1 MTHHHFLRLARLA
14 LLWLLLATPL
24 AAQSPINFLSSGSA
38 RPLLPGEAFAVT
50 TQREPDGSLKVHLGV
65 AKGYHLYR
73 DRLKATT
80 ASGTPLQVESPP
92 GVIDDDPNFGRVEIW
107 RKPVTARV
115 LSQGGAV
122 ILTWQGC
129 EEAGVCYP
137 PQSRTIPAMAGFA
150 QDTPPGPLTGQTA
163 AQGTGQPGGQTTG
176 QTAGQTGAQTPAA
189 AATQTATPGASGA
202 AAIPATAPA
211 APAPALTLDS
221 QSGLVTG
228 LMARGGATLVIL
240 AFFGFGILLAFTPCV
255 LPMVPV
261 VMGMLA
267 ARGTKLTPG
276 RGAALTGAYV
286 LAVALAFAAL
296 GLVAA
301 WSGSNLQVALQTPA
315 VIWSVAALFV
325 LLALGAFG
333 LFELR
338 MPDAIA
344 RRLSGP
350 ARGRGTLPGAF
361 GLGLTSALVIGPC
374 VTAPLAGAL
383 LYIAQTG
390 DAAFG
395 AAALFALGLG
405 QGVPLMAVGIFGSAI
420 LPRLGPWMT
429 RIREVFGFVF
439 LGMAIWIAGRVLPGP
454 TVLALWA
461 VLLIVAGVFLG
472 ALDRLPP
479 RSGPARKLS
488 TAAGLVVLLL
498 GALQGI
504 GAASGSADGWQPLAR
519 LVGTGSAAGAATAPG
534 AASASTEAAAR
545 MVEPSVSSPDELR
558 QALAR
563 VKGPALVYVTADWC
577 TSCQEIE
584 HKVLPQ
590 PAVQAALRQVTSIK
604 VDVTRFGPDD
614 QALLNQLGAVG
625 PPTYVFL
632 DAGHKE
638 VPGTRLVGEFGA
650 AQLIASLN
658 KTAR

>member
-1 MTHHHFLRLARLA
+1 MMHHPLLRLARLV
-14 LLWLLLATPL
+14 LLWLFLAAPL
-24 AAQSPINFLSSGSA
+24 AAQSPISFLSGSGSGNGA
-38 RPLLPGEAFAVT
+38 RPLLPDQAFAVT
-50 TQREPDGSLKVHLGV
+50 TDREPDGSLKVHLGV

-73 DRLKATT
+73 DRLTATT
-80 ASGTPLQVESPP
+80 ASGKPLKVDSPP

-107 RKPVTARV
+107 LKPVTATV

-137 PQSRTIPAMAGFA
+137 PQTRTIPAMAGFA
-150 QDTPPGPLTGQTA
+150 QDTRPATGPGPAAAPAAGPAAGQGADQPAGAATA
-163 AQGTGQPGGQTTG
+163 ATK
-176 QTAGQTGAQTPAA
+176 TATLASAPAATPAA
-189 AATQTATPGASGA
+189 AEAQP
-202 AAIPATAPA
+202 
-211 APAPALTLDS
+211 LTLSTQD
-221 QSGLVTG
+221 GLVTG
-228 LMARGGATLVIL
+228 LLARGGAALVIL

-261 VMGMLA
+261 MMGMLA

-276 RGAALTGAYV
+276 RGAALTGTYV

-301 WSGSNLQVALQTPA
+301 WSGRNLQVALQAPA
-315 VIWSVAALFV
+315 VIWAVAALFV
-325 LLALGAFG
+325 VLALGTFG

-338 MPDAIA
+338 MPDAIT

-390 DAAFG
+390 NAALG
-395 AAALFALGLG
+395 ATALFALGLG
-405 QGVPLMAVGIFGSAI
+405 QGVPLMAVGVFGSAV
-420 LPRLGPWMT
+420 LPRLGPWME
-429 RIREVFGFVF
+429 RVREIFGFVF
-439 LGMAIWIAGRVLPGP
+439 LGMAIWITGRVLPGP
-454 TVLALWA
+454 AVLALWS

-479 RSGPARKLS
+479 RAGPARRLS
-488 TAAGLVVLLL
+488 TAAGLVALLL

-504 GAASGSADGWQPLAR
+504 GAASGAADGWQPLAR
-519 LVGTGSAAGAATAPG
+519 LVGSGPVAGATLAPG
-534 AASASTEAAAR
+534 VETASADATTRVA
-545 MVEPSVSSPDELR
+545 EPSVSSPAELS

-577 TSCQEIE
+577 TSCEDIE
-584 HKVLPQ
+584 RKVLPQ
-590 PAVQAALRQVTSIK
+590 PAVQAALKRVTSIK
-604 VDVTRFGPDD
+604 VDVTRFGPGD
-614 QALLNQLGAVG
+614 QALLDQLGAVG
-625 PPTYVFL
+625 PPTFVFL
-632 DAGHKE
+632 DATHKE

-650 AQLIASLN
+650 AQLLASLN
-658 KTAR
+658 KAAP